1 MIKIKA
7 DNVRATINKH
17 MLADGFDLVVDLKK
31 SHGSWFVDKRDG
43 REYLDLFSMF
53 ASMPVGYNHSY
64 LLERADEIRDVAI
77 NKPTN
82 SDIYSTEMAEFVKT
96 MGNIAQPSILPHAFY
111 ISGGTL
117 AVENALKAAFDW
129 KVRKNIAK
137 GNGEIGSKVIHFEG
151 CFHGRSGYTLSLT
164 NSHDERKTK
173 YFPMFDW
180 PRITT
185 PGLKFPLNSDNLN
198 TVKNHEKQAISEIK
212 QAIID
217 NPNDIA
223 ALIIEPIQG
232 EGGDVH
238 FRTEFMKELRSI
250 CDENEIIFIY
260 DEVQTGV
267 ALTGKMWAFEHF
279 GKAAQPDMITFGKK
293 TQVCGFFSSKRIDE
307 VENNV
312 FHESARL
319 NSTWGGNLTDM
330 LRFRLYLEVI
340 EKENLIDHAAKTGQ
354 YLLDELNK
362 LQDEFP
368 NQIFNSRGLGLF
380 CAFDLIDSN
389 TRDKLRGLI
398 QDEGAIMLGSGPKTI
413 RFRPPVNIS
422 TEEINIGMQIIRR
435 AVKRL

>member
-1 MIKIKA
+1 MVKIQA
-7 DNVRATINKH
+7 DNVRATIDQH
-17 MLADGFDLVVDLKK
+17 MLADGFNLVVDLKN
-31 SHGSWFVDKRDG
+31 SQGSWFVDKISSRK
-43 REYLDLFSMF
+43 YLDLFSMF
-53 ASMPVGYNHSY
+53 ASMPVGYNHPY
-64 LLERADEIRDVAI
+64 LVERADEIRDVAI

-82 SDIYSTEMAEFVKT
+82 SDIYSTEMAEFVET
-96 MGNIAQPSILPHAFY
+96 MGNIAQPSFLPYAFY
-111 ISGGTL
+111 ISGGAL

-137 GNGEIGSKVIHFEG
+137 GNGEIGYKVIHFHG
-151 CFHGRSGYTLSLT
+151 CFHGRSGYTLSMT

-173 YFPMFDW
+173 YFPMFEW
-180 PRITT
+180 PRITA
-185 PGLKFPLNSDNLN
+185 PGIKFPLNNDNLN
-198 TVKNHEKQAISEIK
+198 AVKYLEKQAISKIK
-212 QAIID
+212 QAIFD
-217 NPNDIA
+217 NSNDIA

-238 FRTEFMKELRSI
+238 FRAEFMRKLRTI

-279 GKAAQPDMITFGKK
+279 GKAALPDMITFGKK

-307 VENNV
+307 VKNNV

-340 EKENLIDHAAKTGQ
+340 EKEKLIDQATKAGK
-354 YLLDELNK
+354 YLLKGLLK
-362 LQDEFP
+362 LQEEFSDKM
-368 NQIFNSRGLGLF
+368 FNARGLGLF
-380 CAFDLIDSN
+380 CAFDLINSE

-398 QDEGAIMLGSGPKTI
+398 QEEGAIMLGSGPKTI

-422 TEEINIGMQIIRR
+422 SDEIDVGMQIIRR